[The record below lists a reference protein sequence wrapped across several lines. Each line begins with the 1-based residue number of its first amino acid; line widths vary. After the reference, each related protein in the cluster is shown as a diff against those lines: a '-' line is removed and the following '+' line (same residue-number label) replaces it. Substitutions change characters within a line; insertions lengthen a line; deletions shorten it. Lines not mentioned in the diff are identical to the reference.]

1 MSRKKSYSP
10 RIVQADHKY
19 QSSTVS
25 KFINYIMVDG
35 KKSIA
40 EKVLYEALDIL
51 HAKMPH
57 TLPLDLL
64 NTAIDKVAPTV
75 EVKSRRVGGA
85 TYQVPLEVRVA
96 RKSLLS
102 MNWILAAARK
112 RKDIGMGAKLA
123 AELADALDNKGGAIK
138 KRDDTHKMAESNK
151 SFSHFRF

>member
-1 MSRKKSYSP
+1 
-10 RIVQADHKY
+10 
-19 QSSTVS
+19 
-25 KFINYIMVDG
+25 
-35 KKSIA
+35 
-40 EKVLYEALDIL
+40 
-51 HAKMPH
+51 MPH